1 VTRHGQRARR
11 LAVAIL
17 CLVATVSLRAHGGP
31 PSLVVSDVVAGPYR
45 VSLWADPDATDDGSS
60 GGEFWV
66 VLDAASGKS
75 PVPPGTAVRVSISLL
90 DPPGRERTALAEVV
104 ARDNPARRYAA
115 LPIDR
120 EGRVSVRL
128 DVEGPLGP
136 ARVDAEV
143 DATYDLRPA
152 PVLILVFAI
161 PLVLAGLL
169 WTKLLL
175 ARRRSRATSTS

>member
-1 VTRHGQRARR
+1 VTRHGQRARG

-17 CLVATVSLRAHGGP
+17 SVATTAPVRAHGGP
-31 PSLVVSDVVAGPYR
+31 PSLIVSDVVAGPYR
-45 VSLWADPDATDDGSS
+45 LSLWADPDATDDGSS

-66 VLDAASGKS
+66 VVDSATGTGQ
-75 PVPPGTAVRVSISLL
+75 VPPGTAVHVSVSPL
-90 DPPGRERTALAEVV
+90 DPPGTSRTVLAEVV

-120 EGRVSVRL
+120 EGRLAVRL

-136 ARVDAEV
+136 ARIDAEV

-152 PVLILVFAI
+152 PILILVFAI
-161 PLVLAGLL
+161 PLILAGLL
-169 WTKLLL
+169 WSKLFL
-175 ARRRSRATSTS
+175 ARRRSRLTNTG